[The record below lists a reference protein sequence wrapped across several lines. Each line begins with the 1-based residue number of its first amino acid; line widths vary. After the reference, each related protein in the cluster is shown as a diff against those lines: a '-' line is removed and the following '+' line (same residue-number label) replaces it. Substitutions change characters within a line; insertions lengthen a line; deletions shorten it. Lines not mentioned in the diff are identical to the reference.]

1 MSDVRELM
9 KEVELV
15 AIRPVVTFA
24 RLSTGP
30 VPELGVAFENQF
42 NVSIGFMRAGELEFA
57 VVFKVDCRSRR
68 TRAEKPFARYVYQVA
83 VQYRAPRAWPDEIVS
98 QFANMNTPVH
108 AWPYARQ
115 FVHSSS
121 VQLGLHPLLLPALRV
136 GQPPSGT
143 HAVSPEPTGTPKA
156 KPADG

>member
-15 AIRPVVTFA
+15 AIRPLVMLA

-30 VPELGVAFENQF
+30 APDQSATFENQF
-42 NVSIGFMRAGELEFA
+42 NVRIGFVKTSELEFT
-57 VVFKVDCRSRR
+57 VVFKVDCRCRR

-83 VQYRAPRAWPDEIVS
+83 IQYRAQRVWPDEIVN
-98 QFANMNTPVH
+98 QFANLNSPVH
-108 AWPYARQ
+108 AWPYARH

-121 VQLGLHPLLLPALRV
+121 VQLGLNPLILPALRI
-136 GQPPSGT
+136 GQPPAGTQPIPAESG
-143 HAVSPEPTGTPKA
+143 AVKVG
-156 KPADG
+156 G

>member
-15 AIRPVVTFA
+15 AIRPLLTFA
-24 RLSTGP
+24 RLSNGP
-30 VPELGVAFENQF
+30 APDAGAAFENQF
-42 NVSIGFMRAGELEFA
+42 NVSIGFMRTSELEFA

-68 TRAEKPFARYVYQVA
+68 TRAERPFARYVYQVA
-83 VQYRAPRAWPDEIVS
+83 IQYQAPRSWPDEIVV

-115 FVHSSS
+115 FVHSAS
-121 VQLGLHPLLLPALRV
+121 VQLGLQPLLLPAFRA
-136 GQPPSGT
+136 GQPPPGM
-143 HAVSPEPTGTPKA
+143 HAVVLAETT
-156 KPADG
+156 KPAGG